1 MEEMVAATEHTLADG
16 VVVDCM
22 NPGETDII
30 YKEIFDDKVYA
41 RHGIKIS
48 DGDTVIDIGANIG
61 LFALFAKQKGAS
73 AKVYCFEPAPET
85 FSILEK
91 NVKRFEL
98 DEVKLFNAG
107 IAEKRGE
114 ATLYFMPKFTVSST
128 FEPDDSIEQL
138 QRNEDFT
145 VNALATSSNWLIAT
159 AFRLLPQ
166 FLQKRIARRVMN
178 AYAPRV
184 SVSCP
189 LLSVSDVIEEQ
200 GLGQVD
206 LLKVD
211 AEGIEDGILAGIADE
226 HWPRIQQV
234 TVEVHRGKE
243 QLEKVESLLRG
254 HGFEIV
260 TEASPASPAE
270 PMVYARRA

>member
-1 MEEMVAATEHTLADG
+1 
-16 VVVDCM
+16 
-22 NPGETDII
+22 
-30 YKEIFDDKVYA
+30 
-41 RHGIKIS
+41 
-48 DGDTVIDIGANIG
+48 
-61 LFALFAKQKGAS
+61 
-73 AKVYCFEPAPET
+73 
-85 FSILEK
+85 
-91 NVKRFEL
+91 
-98 DEVKLFNAG
+98 
-107 IAEKRGE
+107 
-114 ATLYFMPKFTVSST
+114 
-128 FEPDDSIEQL
+128 
-138 QRNEDFT
+138 
-145 VNALATSSNWLIAT
+145 
-159 AFRLLPQ
+159 
-166 FLQKRIARRVMN
+166 MN
-178 AYAPRV
+178 AYAERV

-200 GLGQVD
+200 ELGQVD

>member
-61 LFALFAKQKGAS
+61 LFALFAKQKGAR

-85 FSILEK
+85 FRILEK

-138 QRNEDFT
+138 QRNEEFT

-159 AFRLLPQ
+159 AFRLLPP

-178 AYAPRV
+178 AYAERV